1 MALTSPPHG
10 LRLQELGDRMLVHF
24 RPRRSG
30 VGGLG
35 VWLTLWTL
43 AGVSTI
49 NLVVAGKGPTD
60 FFLLWLC
67 GWAIGECAVVAILA
81 WKLFGREVLT
91 ISPEALEGRREACFF
106 RTTRH
111 YDVGLVDGDFVAAL
125 VPTGEDDQWP
135 RTDYRLELSYSGS
148 TIRVGEGMSE
158 SEAQEFASI
167 LNERLRPHSWWND
180 ERGSA
185 S

>member
-1 MALTSPPHG
+1 MALAPPHG
-10 LRLQELGDRMLVHF
+10 LRLQELGDRLLVHF

-30 VGGLG
+30 VVVLG
-35 VWLTLWTL
+35 VWLTGWTL
-43 AGVSTI
+43 VGVSTI
-49 NLVVAGKGPTD
+49 HLVVAGKGPTD

-67 GWAIGECAVVAILA
+67 GWVVGECGVAVILA

-91 ISPEALEGRREACFF
+91 VSPEVLEGRREVWFL
-106 RTTRH
+106 RITRR

-125 VPTGEDDQWP
+125 VPTGDDDEWS

-158 SEAQEFASI
+158 SEAQEFAAI
-167 LNERLRPHSWWND
+167 VNERLRPHSSW
-180 ERGSA
+180 
-185 S
+185 